1 MTEPRKP
8 KPKGRQNIPVWRD
21 ARHPLTAR
29 LHDAGD
35 MCETWMHKLRA
46 SDHARLKFNALSVHC
61 HRMAI
66 ALDAD
71 PTLNTEPS
79 CSSRLRGPDL
89 FFELLRQLE
98 TLIPRAVREDDTNTE
113 GRWWQEAEKIY
124 IRATDLAEQ
133 IATNIPRADHATE
146 QGSHDISEERLAAR
160 CDDFQCAVDLIRSAV
175 APALRV
181 AHVSPRAN
189 TLLALA
195 DEVEQHAAALRDR
208 VLAGAGAGLQAHGG
222 PTEQEV
228 DELQSRLLTAIDDPA
243 FQARIPDWK
252 TPADL
257 ARIGIEAMINRKD
270 QE

>member
-8 KPKGRQNIPVWRD
+8 KHKGRQNIPVWRD

-61 HRMAI
+61 HRMGI

-79 CSSRLRGPDL
+79 CSSRLRDLDL

-98 TLIPRAVREDDTNTE
+98 TLIPRAVHEDNTNTD
-113 GRWWQEAEKIY
+113 GPWWQEAEKIY
-124 IRATDLAEQ
+124 IRAKELAEH
-133 IATNIPRADHATE
+133 IATNTPRTDHATE

-160 CDDFQCAVDLIRSAV
+160 CDDFQRAVALIRSAV
-175 APALRV
+175 APALKV
-181 AHVSPRAN
+181 AYVSPRAN

-208 VLAGAGAGLQAHGG
+208 VLAGADTGLQAYGG

-228 DELQSRLLTAIDDPA
+228 DELQSRLLTAIDDPD
-243 FQARIPDWK
+243 FQARVPDWK

-257 ARIGIEAMINRKD
+257 ARIGIEATINRKN